1 MDNQNNLTKTQ
12 LVLLVLLSS
21 VVVSITT
28 AIIVVALMSETPPPI
43 TNTISRVVRE
53 TIGIPATTTEK
64 SAENIKNPV
73 LNLQQE
79 DSVPKIIERINTAV
93 VSIIA
98 TRDIPVVEQYF
109 VNPFDDQLK
118 GLVPPELLPDIQVPQ
133 FRQKGTEK
141 KQVSSGS
148 GFFISDD
155 GLILT
160 NKHVVEDTAADYT
173 IIMNNGKKLPA
184 KVLARDRLLDI
195 AILKVD
201 GAGYNFIPLG
211 DSDTL
216 KVGQSV
222 IAIGNALGEFQNTVS
237 AGVISG
243 LKRNIT
249 AFGAS
254 GGSED
259 LQSLI
264 QTDAAINPGNSGG
277 PLLDSFGRAIGI
289 NTALAQ
295 GAQNIGFALP
305 INMAKKDISDIK
317 KFNKI
322 VNPFFGVRYA
332 IITAEIKQKNN
343 LAADYGALVLKGPKG
358 ESAVYPKSPAE
369 NAGIKEGDIILEFD
383 NKKINSSNPLSQM
396 IAKKTVG
403 DITPIKILRDGK
415 ELNISVTLKEA
426 PSNI

>member
-1 MDNQNNLTKTQ
+1 MDNQNNITKTQ
-12 LVLLVLLSS
+12 LVLFVILSS

-28 AIIVVALMSETPPPI
+28 AVIVVALMSNTPPPI
-43 TNTISRVVRE
+43 TNTISRVIRE
-53 TIGIPATTTEK
+53 TIGAPLATTTEK
-64 SAENIKNPV
+64 KTENAN
-73 LNLQQE
+73 NLILPPQE
-79 DSVPKIIERINTAV
+79 ESVPKIVERINTAV
-93 VSIIA
+93 VSIVA
-98 TRDIPVVEQYF
+98 TKDIPVVEQYF
-109 VNPFDDQLK
+109 VNPFNDQLK

-160 NKHVVEDTAADYT
+160 NKHVVEDTVAEYT
-173 IIMNNGKKLPA
+173 IITNNGKKLPA
-184 KVLARDRLLDI
+184 RVLARDRLLDI

-201 GAGYNFIPLG
+201 GAGYNFVPLG

-243 LKRNIT
+243 LKRSIT
-249 AFGAS
+249 AFGAQ
-254 GGSED
+254 GGPED

-277 PLLDSFGRAIGI
+277 PLLDGFGRAIGV

-305 INMAKKDISDIK
+305 INFAKKDISDIK

-322 VNPFFGVRYA
+322 KNPFLGVRYV
-332 IITAEIKQKNN
+332 IITSEIKQKNN
-343 LAADYGALVLKGPKG
+343 LSVDYGALVSKSPKG
-358 ESAVYPKSPAE
+358 EAAVYPKGPADY
-369 NAGIKEGDIILEFD
+369 AGIKENDIILEFA
-383 NKKINSSNPLSQM
+383 NKKIDSLNPLTQM
-396 IAKKTVG
+396 ISKKNAGDTV
-403 DITPIKILRDGK
+403 PIKILRDGK
-415 ELNISVTLKEA
+415 EINISATLEEA

>member
-1 MDNQNNLTKTQ
+1 MDNQNNITKTQ
-12 LVLLVLLSS
+12 LILFVILSS

-28 AIIVVALMSETPPPI
+28 AIIVVALMSETSPPI
-43 TNTISRVVRE
+43 TNIINRVIRE

-64 SAENIKNPV
+64 KTENAN
-73 LNLQQE
+73 NLILPSKE
-79 DSVPKIIERINTAV
+79 DSVPKIIERLNTAV
-93 VSIIA
+93 VSIVA
-98 TRDIPVVEQYF
+98 TKDIPVVEQYF
-109 VNPFDDQLK
+109 VNPFNDQLK

-160 NKHVVEDTAADYT
+160 NKHVVEDMAAEYT
-173 IIMNNGKKLPA
+173 IITNNGKKLPA

-201 GAGYNFIPLG
+201 GAGYNFASLG

-237 AGVISG
+237 VGVISG

-249 AFGAS
+249 AFGAT
-254 GGSED
+254 GGPED

-277 PLLDSFGRAIGI
+277 PLLDSFGRVIGV

-305 INMAKKDISDIK
+305 INLAKKDISDIK

-322 VNPFFGVRYA
+322 KNPFFGVRYV
-332 IITAEIKQKNN
+332 IITPEIKQKNN
-343 LAADYGALVLKGPKG
+343 LIVDYGALVSKGPKG
-358 ESAVYPKSPAE
+358 EAAVYPKSPADY
-369 NAGIKEGDIILEFD
+369 AGIKENDIILQFD
-383 NKKINSSNPLSQM
+383 NKKIDSLNPLSQI
-396 IAKKTVG
+396 IAKKSVG
-403 DITPIKILRDGK
+403 DIALIKILRDGK
-415 ELNISVTLKEA
+415 EINISATLEEA
-426 PSNI
+426 PLKI